1 MEKTL
6 NSSVIRRPVSGNPLW
21 LLWIAVLLSLMFL
34 LSYDYVQQTNRNQVN
49 MEKSSGRNGKHA
61 NPKARQSAENEY
73 RKAKDAWQKLK
84 AKTNK
89 SAEDKKLQ
97 QELEKRV
104 KHLEKK
110 KSWKGEHHS
119 QKHKGN

>member
-1 MEKTL
+1 MADFIISEPAKRHITP
-6 NSSVIRRPVSGNPLW
+6 IWPLFA
-21 LLWIAVLLSLMFL
+21 AVALSLLCLF
-34 LSYDYVQQTNRNQVN
+34 SYDYLRQSQPNRVK
-49 MEKSSGRNGKHA
+49 MEKSSGKNGKHS
-61 NPKARQSAENEY
+61 NPKARQSAEKEY
-73 RKAKDAWQKLK
+73 QKAKEAWQKLK

-89 SAEDKKLQ
+89 SAKDKKLQ

-110 KSWKGEHHS
+110 KTWKGEQHS